1 MARIYDEMSAY
12 ELEELAEEQQ
22 KKKAALSM
30 LAKSDPKAL
39 GAMTANERKDF
50 LNQREAE
57 RRDDWHR
64 ANMEAR
70 DRRLDARDQIA
81 MRDTGRYSRWDR
93 EAAKDWLSRNDRNN
107 NLDEDRKNAL
117 EIQKEKTKGMVGQG
131 SEAAKANAQAAI
143 EASRNQWGYF
153 DTDGKFI
160 GGGEVVKNENENAA
174 KERLEKMGIEGKA
187 KALEAQNKNN
197 LDVVT
202 QQGKNATA
210 LEQER
215 ANTETAKLKTIE
227 AQKAMAADRKME
239 ELRLRGFQKMDIEK
253 YKSMYKGMDE
263 DREGGGMQNP
273 MKKALTDEEMIKK
286 WGGTPEGK
294 LMLKE
299 RFGIDVDKA
308 TDISQ
313 YETT

>member
-1 MARIYDEMSAY
+1 MARIYDEMSAD

-22 KKKAALSM
+22 KRKAALSM

-39 GAMTANERKDF
+39 GAMKANERKDF

-57 RRDDWHR
+57 RRDEWHR

-70 DRRLDARDQIA
+70 DRYKESHYKTALRDA
-81 MRDTGRYSRWDR
+81 GRYSRWDR

-107 NLDEDRKNAL
+107 NLDEDRKSAL

-131 SEAAKANAQAAI
+131 SEAAKANAKAAI

-153 DTDGKFI
+153 GKDGKFI
-160 GGGEVVKNENENAA
+160 GGGETVKNANENAA

-187 KALEAQNKNN
+187 KAQEAQNKNN

-202 QQGKNATA
+202 QQGKNAKE

-227 AQKAMAADRKME
+227 AQKAMEADRKME

-263 DREGGGMQNP
+263 DREGPSTQNP
-273 MKKALTDEEMIKK
+273 LKKALTDEEMIKK
-286 WGGTPEGK
+286 WGGTEDGRK
-294 LMLKE
+294 MLKE
-299 RFGIDVDKA
+299 RFGINVGSA
-308 TDISQ
+308 Q